1 MIPWLLLA
9 LPLPALAALDKT
21 HGVPP
26 ALQAK
31 YTPSASGTWSC
42 LDGSKEIPWGA
53 VNDDYCDC
61 PDGSDE
67 PGKLQIKQLIQ
78 NELTRLGTSACPGT
92 TFYCK
97 NEGHIGATIPSS
109 RVRDGLCG
117 K

>member
-1 MIPWLLLA
+1 MRSYYVITPYLPRLRARSARRLGQMIPWLLLA

-67 PGKLQIKQLIQ
+67 PGKLQIKQLI
-78 NELTRLGTSACPGT
+78 
-92 TFYCK
+92 
-97 NEGHIGATIPSS
+97 
-109 RVRDGLCG
+109 
-117 K
+117 